1 MKRFF
6 SIFAAW
12 LVVLFLLFFFLGSW
26 IFAGNGHYLRPLL
39 PLALLLTGFSVIIA
53 EQGDE
58 LDALKK
64 RLDALEA
71 KLAAQAP
78 APETAQAPDEST
90 PTL

>member
-6 SIFAAW
+6 STLAAW
-12 LVVLFLLFFFLGSW
+12 LIVLFLLFFFLGGW
-26 IFAGNGHYLRPLL
+26 IFAGNDHWLRPLV

-58 LDALKK
+58 LEALKK

-71 KLAAQAP
+71 KPAAPTP
-78 APETAQAPDEST
+78 APDTAQAPDESAPT
-90 PTL
+90 P